1 MVDFSDLAASRG
13 VAVAEAVGRL
23 ALNSGSALRPFLPHS
38 KHSMK
43 RWAAV
48 AAFITITGCSS
59 WFGGDVQHPSTEAAA
74 KEAAEVQAAQ
84 AKKDAAAA
92 GTEATQTANAAA
104 SAPVVPPS
112 GEGVPDINSVPKAAP
127 VPADLDSGVSP
138 GLASDKANAQYTDE
152 TLMAPDQTA
161 TRPAAPAGSTPV
173 QGQAAAAAAPVI
185 PSTPPAA
192 TAPAGTPAPQVA
204 GVTPQPLP
212 PAVVGQYPAPQMTP
226 LGGVSQG
233 YIGTPQPGA
242 KPLGGASAQN
252 AYVVQPGAVPQ
263 ATAPTVVATPVMVD
277 YSSVAAGGTYG
288 YASYNPYQRNNP
300 AQAYYRSP
308 YGVTQPVAYGGAA
321 YQPAYAAPGFQSYA
335 PATYSGAA
343 AVPPLPAAGQPVG
356 IVFFNN
362 GSAKLGRDD
371 ARVVKQVAEMHRYYG
386 GVIRLVGHASQRT
399 RNMNPYAQ
407 DQANYNVSL
416 KRANAIARA
425 LTRAGVPAALV
436 QVAAAGSTTPVA
448 PETMPAGEANNR
460 RVEIYLSAY

>member
-38 KHSMK
+38 RHSMR

-48 AAFITITGCSS
+48 AAFVAISGCSS
-59 WFGGDVQHPSTEAAA
+59 WFGSDVQQPAKEAAA
-74 KEAAEVQAAQ
+74 KQAA
-84 AKKDAAAA
+84 ADAAKETGETA
-92 GTEATQTANAAA
+92 ATQTANAAA
-104 SAPVVPPS
+104 SSAS
-112 GEGVPDINSVPKAAP
+112 GGSVPDINSVPNAAP
-127 VPADLDSGVSP
+127 VPADLESGVQP
-138 GLASDKANAQYTDE
+138 GLSADRANAQYTDE
-152 TLMAPDQTA
+152 TLMAPGGTA
-161 TRPAAPAGSTPV
+161 ARPAAPAPVASTVPASPAP
-173 QGQAAAAAAPVI
+173 AA
-185 PSTPPAA
+185 TPPAA

-204 GVTPQPLP
+204 GVSQQPLP
-212 PAVVGQYPAPQMTP
+212 ATTPAVVGQYPAPQMTP
-226 LGGVSQG
+226 LGSVSQG
-233 YIGTPQPGA
+233 YIGTPQPGS
-242 KPLGGASAQN
+242 KPLGGSGQN
-252 AYVVQPGAVPQ
+252 AYIVQPGAMPL
-263 ATAPTVVATPVMVD
+263 ASAPTVVATPVMVD

-288 YASYNPYQRNNP
+288 YASYSPYQRNNP

-321 YQPAYAAPGFQSYA
+321 FGQPVYAAPGFQSYA
-335 PATYSGAA
+335 PAA

-356 IVFFNN
+356 VVFFNN

-371 ARVVKQVAEMHRYYG
+371 ARVVKQIAEMHRYYG

-399 RNMNPYAQ
+399 SNMNPYTQ
-407 DQANYNVSL
+407 DQVNYNVSL

>member
-38 KHSMK
+38 RTSMR

-48 AAFITITGCSS
+48 AAFVAISGCSS
-59 WFGGDVQHPSTEAAA
+59 WFGSDVQQPARDAAAKQAAADAAKETGEAAA
-74 KEAAEVQAAQ
+74 
-84 AKKDAAAA
+84 
-92 GTEATQTANAAA
+92 TETANAAA
-104 SAPVVPPS
+104 SSAS
-112 GEGVPDINSVPKAAP
+112 GGAVPDINSVPKSAP
-127 VPADLDSGVSP
+127 VPADLEAGVQP
-138 GLASDKANAQYTDE
+138 GLAADRANAQYTDE
-152 TLMAPDQTA
+152 TLMAPGSTA
-161 TRPAAPAGSTPV
+161 ARPTAPAPVASAAPAPAATPP
-173 QGQAAAAAAPVI
+173 AA
-185 PSTPPAA
+185 TPPAA
-192 TAPAGTPAPQVA
+192 TAPAGTPAPQIA
-204 GVTPQPLP
+204 GVSQQPLP
-212 PAVVGQYPAPQMTP
+212 AATPAVVGQYPAPQMTP
-226 LGGVSQG
+226 LGSVSQG
-233 YIGTPQPGA
+233 YIGTPQPGS
-242 KPLGGASAQN
+242 KPLGGGGQN

-263 ATAPTVVATPVMVD
+263 ASAPTVVATPVMVD

-288 YASYNPYQRNNP
+288 YASYSPYQRNNP

-321 YQPAYAAPGFQSYA
+321 IGQPAYAAPLYAAPGFQSYA
-335 PATYSGAA
+335 PAAS
-343 AVPPLPAAGQPVG
+343 VPPLPAAGQPVG
-356 IVFFNN
+356 VVFFNN

-371 ARVVKQVAEMHRYYG
+371 ARVVKQIAEMHRYYG

-399 RNMNPYAQ
+399 GNMNPYTQ
-407 DQANYNVSL
+407 DQVNYNVSL

>member
-1 MVDFSDLAASRG
+1 MIDFSDLAASRG

-38 KHSMK
+38 AHAMRPNVMK

-48 AAFITITGCSS
+48 AAFVAISGCSS
-59 WFGGDVQHPSTEAAA
+59 WFGGPEVQQPA
-74 KEAAEVQAAQ
+74 KEAAQASA
-84 AKKDAAAA
+84 DAAAKSTQDSA
-92 GTEATQTANAAA
+92 SATATQSADAAA
-104 SAPVVPPS
+104 SSAT
-112 GEGVPDINSVPKAAP
+112 GGAVPDINSVPKSAP
-127 VPADLDSGVSP
+127 VPADLETGVQP
-138 GLASDKANAQYTDE
+138 GLSADRTNAQYTDE
-152 TLMAPDQTA
+152 TLMAPDQVA
-161 TRPAAPAGSTPV
+161 ARPAAPVAPVASTPP
-173 QGQAAAAAAPVI
+173 A
-185 PSTPPAA
+185 STPAVAAPAA
-192 TAPAGTPAPQVA
+192 TAPAGTPAPQIA
-204 GVTPQPLP
+204 GVSQQALP
-212 PAVVGQYPAPQMTP
+212 ATTPAVVGQYPAPQMTP

-233 YIGTPQPGA
+233 YVGTPQPGS
-242 KPLGGASAQN
+242 KPLGGGAAVQN
-252 AYVVQPGAVPQ
+252 TYVVQPGAVPQ
-263 ATAPTVVATPVMVD
+263 ATAPAVVATPVMVD

-288 YASYNPYQRNNP
+288 YASYSPYQRSNP

-308 YGVTQPVAYGGAA
+308 YGVTQPVAYGGSA
-321 YQPAYAAPGFQSYA
+321 YGAPYYAAPGFQSYA
-335 PATYSGAA
+335 PAA

-362 GSAKLGRDD
+362 GSAKLSRDD

-399 RNMNPYAQ
+399 GNMNPYAQ
-407 DQANYNVSL
+407 DQVNYNVSM

-436 QVAAAGSTTPVA
+436 QVAAAGATSPVA

>member
-1 MVDFSDLAASRG
+1 
-13 VAVAEAVGRL
+13 
-23 ALNSGSALRPFLPHS
+23 
-38 KHSMK
+38 
-43 RWAAV
+43 
-48 AAFITITGCSS
+48 
-59 WFGGDVQHPSTEAAA
+59 
-74 KEAAEVQAAQ
+74 
-84 AKKDAAAA
+84 
-92 GTEATQTANAAA
+92 
-104 SAPVVPPS
+104 
-112 GEGVPDINSVPKAAP
+112 
-127 VPADLDSGVSP
+127 
-138 GLASDKANAQYTDE
+138 
-152 TLMAPDQTA
+152 MAP
-161 TRPAAPAGSTPV
+161 P
-173 QGQAAAAAAPVI
+173 
-185 PSTPPAA
+185 
-192 TAPAGTPAPQVA
+192 
-204 GVTPQPLP
+204 
-212 PAVVGQYPAPQMTP
+212 VVGQYPAPQMTP
-226 LGGVSQG
+226 LGSVSQG

-242 KPLGGASAQN
+242 KPLGGQNAYN
-252 AYVVQPGAVPQ
+252 AYVVQPGALPQ

-288 YASYNPYQRNNP
+288 YASYSPYQRNNP

-321 YQPAYAAPGFQSYA
+321 YQPAYATYAAPGFQSYA
-335 PATYSGAA
+335 PAA
-343 AVPPLPAAGQPVG
+343 AVPALPAAGQPVG

>member
-1 MVDFSDLAASRG
+1 
-13 VAVAEAVGRL
+13 
-23 ALNSGSALRPFLPHS
+23 
-38 KHSMK
+38 
-43 RWAAV
+43 
-48 AAFITITGCSS
+48 
-59 WFGGDVQHPSTEAAA
+59 
-74 KEAAEVQAAQ
+74 
-84 AKKDAAAA
+84 
-92 GTEATQTANAAA
+92 
-104 SAPVVPPS
+104 
-112 GEGVPDINSVPKAAP
+112 
-127 VPADLDSGVSP
+127 
-138 GLASDKANAQYTDE
+138 
-152 TLMAPDQTA
+152 
-161 TRPAAPAGSTPV
+161 
-173 QGQAAAAAAPVI
+173 
-185 PSTPPAA
+185 
-192 TAPAGTPAPQVA
+192 
-204 GVTPQPLP
+204 
-212 PAVVGQYPAPQMTP
+212 MTP
-226 LGGVSQG
+226 SGGVSQG

-242 KPLGGASAQN
+242 KPLGGTAARN
-252 AYVVQPGAVPQ
+252 AYVQPGAVPQ
-263 ATAPTVVATPVMVD
+263 PSPVPAAVATPVMVD

-288 YASYNPYQRNNP
+288 YASYSPYQRNNP

-308 YGVTQPVAYGGAA
+308 YGAAQPVAAYSGTA
-321 YQPAYAAPGFQSYA
+321 YQPAYAAAPGFQSYA
-335 PATYSGAA
+335 PAAS
-343 AVPPLPAAGQPVG
+343 VPPLPAAGQPVG

>member
-38 KHSMK
+38 RHAMR

-48 AAFITITGCSS
+48 AAFIAISGCSS
-59 WFGGDVQHPSTEAAA
+59 WFGSDVQQPARDAAA
-74 KEAAEVQAAQ
+74 KQAAADAAKETGEAA
-84 AKKDAAAA
+84 
-92 GTEATQTANAAA
+92 ATQTANAATS
-104 SAPVVPPS
+104 SAT
-112 GEGVPDINSVPKAAP
+112 GGAVPDINSVPKAAP
-127 VPADLDSGVSP
+127 VPADLEAGVQP
-138 GLASDKANAQYTDE
+138 GLAADRANAQYTDE
-152 TLMAPDQTA
+152 TLMAPGSTA
-161 TRPAAPAGSTPV
+161 ARPAAPAPVAST
-173 QGQAAAAAAPVI
+173 APA
-185 PSTPPAA
+185 STPPAA

-204 GVTPQPLP
+204 SVSQQPLP
-212 PAVVGQYPAPQMTP
+212 AATPAVVGQYPAPQMTP
-226 LGGVSQG
+226 LGTVSQG
-233 YIGTPQPGA
+233 YIGTPQPGS
-242 KPLGGASAQN
+242 KPLGGSGQN

-263 ATAPTVVATPVMVD
+263 ASAPTVVATPVMVD

-288 YASYNPYQRNNP
+288 YASYSPYQRNNP

-321 YQPAYAAPGFQSYA
+321 YQPAYAAAPGFQSYA
-335 PATYSGAA
+335 PAAS
-343 AVPPLPAAGQPVG
+343 VPPLPAAGQPVG
-356 IVFFNN
+356 VVFFNN

-371 ARVVKQVAEMHRYYG
+371 ARVVKQIAEMHRYYG

-399 RNMNPYAQ
+399 GNMNPYTQ
-407 DQANYNVSL
+407 DQVNYNVSL

>member
-23 ALNSGSALRPFLPHS
+23 ALYSGSALRPFLPQS
-38 KHSMK
+38 RQSMK
-43 RWAAV
+43 RWTAV
-48 AAFITITGCSS
+48 AAFIAISGCTT
-59 WFGGDVQHPSTEAAA
+59 GDVQHPSIEAAA
-74 KEAAEVQAAQ
+74 QEAAAVQAEQ

-92 GTEATQTANAAA
+92 GTTATETANQSANAAVS
-104 SAPVVPPS
+104 SATD
-112 GEGVPDINSVPKAAP
+112 GGVPDINSVPQSAP
-127 VPADLDSGVSP
+127 VPADLDAGVSP
-138 GLASDKANAQYTDE
+138 GLAADRTNAQYTDE
-152 TLMAPDQTA
+152 TLQVPGQTA
-161 TRPAAPAGSTPV
+161 ARPAAPAPAAPAAS
-173 QGQAAAAAAPVI
+173 GQAQAAAAPVI
-185 PSTPPAA
+185 ASP
-192 TAPAGTPAPQVA
+192 TAPAGTPAPQVT

-226 LGGVSQG
+226 LGSVSQG
-233 YIGTPQPGA
+233 YIGSPQPGS
-242 KPLGGASAQN
+242 KPLGGGAPAQN
-252 AYVVQPGAVPQ
+252 AYIVQPGAVPQ

-321 YQPAYAAPGFQSYA
+321 IGAPYAAPGFVSYA
-335 PATYSGAA
+335 PAA

-356 IVFFNN
+356 VVFFNN

-371 ARVVKQVAEMHRYYG
+371 SRVVKQIAEMHRYYG

-399 RNMNPYAQ
+399 GNMNLYAQ
-407 DQANYNVSL
+407 DQVNYNVSL

-425 LTRAGVPAALV
+425 LTRQGVPAGLI

-448 PETMPAGEANNR
+448 VETMPAGEANNR

>member
-1 MVDFSDLAASRG
+1 MIDFSDLAASRG

-23 ALNSGSALRPFLPHS
+23 ALNSGSALRPFRRNS
-38 KHSMK
+38 V

-48 AAFITITGCSS
+48 AAFIAISGCSL
-59 WFGGDVQHPSTEAAA
+59 GGDTQQPA
-74 KEAAEVQAAQ
+74 
-84 AKKDAAAA
+84 KDAAAKQA
-92 GTEATQTANAAA
+92 AADTAAAAKKSGEATATETADAAV
-104 SAPVVPPS
+104 SS
-112 GEGVPDINSVPKAAP
+112 STGGSVPDVNSVPKSAP
-127 VPADLDSGVSP
+127 VPADLETGVQP
-138 GLASDKANAQYTDE
+138 GLSADRTNAQYTDE
-152 TLMAPDQTA
+152 TLTAPGETA
-161 TRPAAPAGSTPV
+161 ARPAAPVLPASTPGA
-173 QGQAAAAAAPVI
+173 GQANAAAAPVMA
-185 PSTPPAA
+185 PAPA
-192 TAPAGTPAPQVA
+192 PTAPAGTPAPQVTA
-204 GVTPQPLP
+204 VSQQPLAPVAP
-212 PAVVGQYPAPQMTP
+212 PVVGQYPAPQMTP
-226 LGGVSQG
+226 LGSVSQG
-233 YIGTPQPGA
+233 YIGTPQPGS
-242 KPLGGASAQN
+242 KPLGGAQN

-263 ATAPTVVATPVMVD
+263 ASAPTVVATPVMVD

-288 YASYNPYQRNNP
+288 YASYSPFQRNNP

-321 YQPAYAAPGFQSYA
+321 YQPVYAGAPAYAAPGFQSYA
-335 PATYSGAA
+335 PAAS
-343 AVPPLPAAGQPVG
+343 VPPLPAAGQPVG